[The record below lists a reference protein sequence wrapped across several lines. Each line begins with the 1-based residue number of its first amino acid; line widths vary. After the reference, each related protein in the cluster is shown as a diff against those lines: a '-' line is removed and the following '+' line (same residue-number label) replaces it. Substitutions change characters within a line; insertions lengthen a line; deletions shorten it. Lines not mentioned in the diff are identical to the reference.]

1 MSKDGIEEIKSEFEG
16 KVSGGAKTHE
26 EISEQFK
33 GKIIDT
39 LMKRPS
45 LLKAYGGPPIA
56 VPKTKNEPV
65 FLPKNPEENN

>member
-1 MSKDGIEEIKSEFEG
+1 MSKDGIEEIRTECEK
-16 KVSGGAKTHE
+16 KISGGVKAPGK
-26 EISEQFK
+26 ISEGFK
-33 GKIIDT
+33 EKIIDT

-45 LLKAYGGPPIA
+45 LLKAYGGPPIT